1 MRAAPRSHH
10 PSFLHRVGM
19 SSRIWLPALLA
30 TAVLGVGLG
39 WVVPKLYNKESCALS
54 TGKTAQTRVEALR
67 QEWNQLRSWVGGA
80 VFQLQDETLDTAP
93 SSGASPK
100 VLTLFGADRQC
111 FVTPTYRQSWI
122 DATDR
127 LEGRIHPRVR
137 ELSVTLYANGWTMHR
152 VWGQTPAPG
161 FLASSTNWF
170 RQATSEVDMSY
181 ESGQYRL
188 SVRTDEHPQY
198 SAVISAVLHDDWL
211 PADLNVADLR
221 QQTHVRLNITKYHYM
236 EVELV
241 PNSTRHCNSW
251 IHQQTLDANWIVIT
265 ALECHEGRGLAGLVI
280 LAAVYLGI
288 YIFFLINEQTDAR
301 VSQVYGLLLMVA
313 AIVLGVASDQLE
325 GSTFGSVRTQ

>member
-1 MRAAPRSHH
+1 MPA
-10 PSFLHRVGM
+10 RV
-19 SSRIWLPALLA
+19 WLPAILV

-39 WVVPKLYNKESCALS
+39 WVVPKLYHKESCAIS
-54 TGKTAQTRVEALR
+54 TERDAQTRVEALR

-80 VFQLQDETLDTAP
+80 VHQLQDETLDAAP

-100 VLTLFGADRQC
+100 ILTLFGADRQC

-122 DATDR
+122 DTTDR
-127 LEGRIHPRVR
+127 LEGRVHSRVR

-152 VWGQTPAPG
+152 VWGPTPAPG
-161 FLASSTNWF
+161 FLASSTSWF
-170 RQATSEVDMSY
+170 RQATSDVDMSY
-181 ESGQYRL
+181 ENGQYRL
-188 SVRTDEHPQY
+188 SVRTDQHPQY

-221 QQTHVRLNITKYHYM
+221 QQTRVRLNITKYHYM

-265 ALECHEGRGLAGLVI
+265 ALECHEGRGLAVLVV
-280 LAAVYLGI
+280 LAAVYLGL
-288 YIFFLINEQTDAR
+288 YTFFLISEQTDAR
-301 VSQVYGLLLMVA
+301 VCQVYSLLLMVLAIA
-313 AIVLGVASDQLE
+313 AGIALDQLE
-325 GSTFGSVRTQ
+325 ESSTVGSVQAQ